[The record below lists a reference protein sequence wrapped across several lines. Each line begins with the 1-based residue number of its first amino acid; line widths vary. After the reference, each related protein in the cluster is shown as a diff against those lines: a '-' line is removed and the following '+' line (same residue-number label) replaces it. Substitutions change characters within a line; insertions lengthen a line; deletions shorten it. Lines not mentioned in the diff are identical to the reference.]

1 MTQSCGGRGDPW
13 GPDIQ
18 RESER
23 TRTSGGKLLG
33 VRSKHRAFQKLK
45 ASKGEERQ
53 SEGGRK
59 VSRNVKNQQCKTALP
74 LL

>member
-1 MTQSCGGRGDPW
+1 MKKRNQMRGTEKLRMTQSCGGRGDPW

-23 TRTSGGKLLG
+23 TRGGKLLG

-59 VSRNVKNQQCKTALP
+59 SISEC
-74 LL
+74 